1 MIDEALHII
10 GFASNIK
17 ARDVREFS
25 GGICQPSGSKPEG
38 CKSFNPLRYG
48 VFRYGA
54 GDGGIDRFEK
64 VFDRL
69 TPTEAQP
76 VQNSGEDIKEEDF
89 YDLIVVNRHSS
100 VSTRSAP
107 PSCR

>member
-25 GGICQPSGSKPEG
+25 GGICQPSSSKPEG
-38 CKSFNPLRYG
+38 CKSFNSLRYG

-54 GDGGIDRFEK
+54 GDGGTDRFDK

-76 VQNSGEDIKEEDF
+76 VENSGEDIKEED
-89 YDLIVVNRHSS
+89 
-100 VSTRSAP
+100 
-107 PSCR
+107 